1 MLSRQSPRFAGGQH
15 NSRLDQ
21 SQRNH
26 QLISNDTFAQ
36 QLASNNDRVEPVML
50 MVNEN
55 GRLII
60 EETGEEEHKE
70 TRDIVNSK
78 GELLRPDSSIAE
90 YPSNYP

>member
-1 MLSRQSPRFAGGQH
+1 
-15 NSRLDQ
+15 
-21 SQRNH
+21 
-26 QLISNDTFAQ
+26 
-36 QLASNNDRVEPVML
+36 ML